1 MKYLID
7 TDIII
12 YWLKGNEKIE
22 AKAVS
27 VGLEHIAF
35 SIISKA
41 ELYFGAHNSE
51 HISENLDN
59 IQIISET
66 ISLLPFDE
74 AAADS
79 GMIMIK
85 IHFSESRTDEKIP
98 SQLGWTFDFPILC
111 SS

>member
-1 MKYLID
+1 MDWNIL
-7 TDIII
+7 
-12 YWLKGNEKIE
+12 
-22 AKAVS
+22 
-27 VGLEHIAF
+27 HF

-74 AAADS
+74 AAAEKFGTIKADLKKS
-79 GMIMIK
+79 GLIIMDADIMIASVALANDLTLVTNNTK
-85 IHFSESRTDEKIP
+85 HFERIAELRIENWVQD
-98 SQLGWTFDFPILC
+98 D
-111 SS
+111 